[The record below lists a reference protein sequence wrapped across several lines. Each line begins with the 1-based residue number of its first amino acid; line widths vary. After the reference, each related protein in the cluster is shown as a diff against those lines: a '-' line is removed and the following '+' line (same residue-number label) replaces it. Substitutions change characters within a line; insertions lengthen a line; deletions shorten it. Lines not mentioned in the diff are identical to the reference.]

1 MIDTRSFQ
9 NAKILVIGDV
19 MLDRYW
25 WGNVTRIS
33 PEAPVPVVNHNRSTA
48 VPGGAANVAVNI
60 AKLGAQVKL
69 VGVVGMD
76 EEASQL
82 RAALSDHCVGA
93 DDMVAVE
100 GRTTSVK
107 TRIVAHGQQI
117 ARIDR
122 ETTEH
127 LDDAIAEKVLSKAI
141 PLLDGS
147 EVILISDYAKGCL
160 CPTVLS
166 KIIETGRS
174 LGKKMIVDPKG
185 TDYQRYN
192 GAFMITPN
200 RREAAQASGLDESTD
215 SISSVAGARLLDI
228 LDIQNLLITESE
240 DGMTLFSRDHS
251 PVHFDAATHEVYDVT
266 GAGDTVIATTA
277 IGVAIGLPTADAV
290 RIANIAA
297 GIAVGQIGTSAVSQE
312 QLQSMLKTDE
322 LSAAI

>member
-1 MIDTRSFQ
+1 MIDTKSFQ

-69 VGVVGMD
+69 VGVVGLD

-82 RAALSDHCVGA
+82 RYALSDHGVSA
-93 DDMVAVE
+93 DELVAVE

-127 LDDAIAEKVLSKAI
+127 LDEIVAENVLSKTI
-141 PLLDGS
+141 PLLDES

-166 KIIETGRS
+166 KIIETGTS
-174 LGKKMIVDPKG
+174 LGKKIIVDPKG

-200 RREAAQASGLDESTD
+200 RREAAQASGLDESIN

-228 LDIQNLLITESE
+228 LDIQNVLITESE

-277 IGVAIGLPTADAV
+277 IGVAIGLPTAEAV

-297 GIAVGQIGTSAVSQE
+297 GIAVGQIGTSAVSRE
-312 QLQSMLKTDE
+312 QLQSLLKTDE
-322 LSAAI
+322 LSATI